1 MHVAAKVGFLPWV
14 RDAEAFDL
22 EAYQHYEQVQ
32 HGDLNWVLPGKLLAF
47 AGPTAV
53 SKVIPRPPAP
63 PLPPPPSSLSSPSSR
78 PPSHAHGGAASI
90 CSCAQVLCIVDGMV
104 N

>member
-53 SKVIPRPPAP
+53 SKVIPRPPSPPSPLFLVLSLVPP
-63 PLPPPPSSLSSPSSR
+63 PLACAWRCSIHLQLCR
-78 PPSHAHGGAASI
+78 GAVY
-90 CSCAQVLCIVDGMV
+90 C
-104 N
+104 

>member
-53 SKVIPRPPAP
+53 SKVIPRPPP
-63 PLPPPPSSLSSPSSR
+63 SPPPF
-78 PPSHAHGGAASI
+78 PPVPTPLRAHG
-90 CSCAQVLCIVDGMV
+90 CSSQVLCNVDVLVDGQL
-104 N
+104 

>member
-32 HGDLNWVLPGKLLAF
+32 HGDLNWVLPGKLLALCWSHRC
-47 AGPTAV
+47 V
-53 SKVIPRPPAP
+53 QSNPRPAL
-63 PLPPPPSSLSSPSSR
+63 LPPPPLAPSR
-78 PPSHAHGGAASI
+78 PALRAHG
-90 CSCAQVLCIVDGMV
+90 CSSQVLCIVDVLVYGQL
-104 N
+104 